1 MFYRLATNRKE
12 CNSVFRKFKKRRK
25 FYKIIMD
32 FCGKSMMSVG
42 LSEGAVKDKRLLMQN
57 EPYDSFT
64 KSNES
69 R

>member
-1 MFYRLATNRKE
+1 
-12 CNSVFRKFKKRRK
+12 
-25 FYKIIMD
+25 MD